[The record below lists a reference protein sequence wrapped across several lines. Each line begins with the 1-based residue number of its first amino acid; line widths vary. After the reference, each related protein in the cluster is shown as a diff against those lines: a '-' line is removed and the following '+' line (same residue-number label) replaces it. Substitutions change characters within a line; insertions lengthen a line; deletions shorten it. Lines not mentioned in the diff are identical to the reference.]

1 MKVWM
6 ITGISRVQEFK
17 LPSHREE
24 AQFGQALGGI
34 VHVVTKAG
42 TNNDHVTR
50 SLYLLCFHSSAAS
63 RVV

>member
-6 ITGISRVQEFK
+6 ITGTSRVQEFK

-34 VHVVTKAG
+34 VNVVTKAG
-42 TNNDHVTR
+42 T
-50 SLYLLCFHSSAAS
+50 LYSLCFHSSPAS